1 MPDDHMAWEEYRAT
15 IEKMAS
21 IHKSR
26 TSREEEVEKALGIS
40 MPDLLRRLMDEYDGR
55 KRPALKD
62 LNGRL
67 DNEGMNANVSS
78 ATFYDWLSKY
88 HLRD

>member
-15 IEKMAS
+15 VEKMAS

-26 TSREEEVEKALGIS
+26 TSREEEVEKALGVS

-67 DNEGMNANVSS
+67 DDAEMDTNVSNRTWYS
-78 ATFYDWLSKY
+78 WLDKY
-88 HLRD
+88 HLD